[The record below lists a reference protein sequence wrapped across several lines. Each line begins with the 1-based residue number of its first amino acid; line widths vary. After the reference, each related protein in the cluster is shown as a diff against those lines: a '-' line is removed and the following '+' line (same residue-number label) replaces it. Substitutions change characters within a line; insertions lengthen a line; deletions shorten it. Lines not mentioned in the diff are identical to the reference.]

1 MARAQANI
9 EEVTRQSQTV
19 VASPDG
25 FNPHLAYFDADGD
38 ERISP
43 GETFIG
49 LKRIGFGYAM
59 SLPATAMIH
68 LGVAGLGLVRGQPQN
83 PLHLAMPSVGRLR
96 HPDTAIVD
104 TQNRFE
110 LEQLEAVFHQYG
122 QQYAGDALTMSE
134 LTAMAAA
141 RLFQASKARHEF
153 LFLPVG
159 IGGTILEWGALAWFC
174 GEKRDGQQVLSREV
188 VRRFYTDARFFD
200 DVAARVE
207 RQRKTR
213 NRSLVGR
220 VRNVLQTWVL

>member
-9 EEVTRQSQTV
+9 DEVTRQSETV
-19 VASPDG
+19 VASANG

-38 ERISP
+38 DHISL

-49 LKRIGFGYAM
+49 LKRIGFGYGM

-104 TQNRFE
+104 TRDRFDI
-110 LEQLEAVFHQYG
+110 EQLEAVFRQYG
-122 QQYAGDALTMSE
+122 QRYAGDALTMAE
-134 LTAMAAA
+134 LTAMATA
-141 RLFQASKARHEF
+141 RLFQAVKARHE
-153 LFLPVG
+153 LLLLPVG

-174 GEKRDGQQVLSREV
+174 GEKRDGQQVLSREA

-200 DVAARVE
+200 DIAARVE

-213 NRSLVGR
+213 GRSLVGR
-220 VRNVLQTWVL
+220 LRNALQTWLL